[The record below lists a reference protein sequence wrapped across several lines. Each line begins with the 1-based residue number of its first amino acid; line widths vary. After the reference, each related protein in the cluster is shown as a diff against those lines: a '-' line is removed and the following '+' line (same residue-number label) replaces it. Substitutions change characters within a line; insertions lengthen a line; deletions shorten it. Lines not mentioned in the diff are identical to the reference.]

1 MNGNTLFEVTTSKA
15 PAAEKSNVDITNYS
29 HVCLSSLF
37 SSYSFYIYIYI
48 YLPHRQFSLLSL
60 S

>member
-1 MNGNTLFEVTTSKA
+1 MNGNSLFEVTTSKA

-37 SSYSFYIYIYI
+37 SSYSFFILTT
-48 YLPHRQFSLLSL
+48 LPIFSPFSVLICLG
-60 S
+60 